1 MMDANVTVIKFCVK
15 PYTIQ
20 ELSKMYNMCSRT
32 FRRNIA
38 GIQSQLGKRRGHF
51 YSIKQI
57 ELIIAHMGRPYEV
70 IEC

>member
-1 MMDANVTVIKFCVK
+1 MMDTTITIIKFSIK
-15 PYTIQ
+15 PYTVK
-20 ELSKMYNMCSRT
+20 ELSVMYNMCSRT

-38 GIQSQLGKRRGHF
+38 GIQSKLGKRRGHF

-70 IEC
+70 VE